1 MSNLLS
7 IQFFH
12 RRRLP
17 ACLFLSFVSATLL
30 FFQAAQAQGKKS
42 GGSCLSSEF
51 KAIAYATNDAESRE
65 KNALDWLARVNK
77 SDCSMSEVSAIY
89 NNASLWLG
97 TSNTPRVYQAISALA
112 KNSKSLDTETV
123 SRSNPSTQSTTPP
136 SGDIS
141 TTQRAK
147 RSVAKKADDP
157 VAISPTSSLRES
169 EINQCLP
176 NEIATWNDGAKDSK
190 MINPQMTYVYDH
202 QGAPEGISEESVVV
216 LLQKSSTSWDQC
228 GGQNTVVL
236 KRDVAPATAGLKIAT
251 QWNDEDKLGTIGL
264 ANITKKTLTLSPEA
278 FLNLRKK
285 NANRNLLET
294 LQMVVSHE
302 IGHFQGLTAHS
313 KRCVDVLSYYTS
325 GTGEKC
331 FIRNN
336 GVLPTDIEYRSQL
349 PTACDIKRCRVAN
362 GQKD

>member
-1 MSNLLS
+1 MV
-7 IQFFH
+7 
-12 RRRLP
+12 
-17 ACLFLSFVSATLL
+17 LFSVSATLL
-30 FFQAAQAQGKKS
+30 ISFAAGAQGKKP

-51 KAIAYATNDAESRE
+51 KAIAYATNDAELRE
-65 KNALDWLARVNK
+65 KNAIDWLAKVNK
-77 SDCSMSEVSAIY
+77 NDCSISEVSAIN

-97 TSNTPRVYQAISALA
+97 TANTARVYQAISALA
-112 KNSKSLDTETV
+112 KNSKSLEPETV
-123 SRSNPSTQSTTPP
+123 SRTNPSTPSTTP
-136 SGDIS
+136 SGGDVA
-141 TTQRAK
+141 TTQRVK
-147 RSVAKKADDP
+147 RSVVKKEEDP
-157 VAISPTSSLRES
+157 VSTSPTSSLRES

-216 LLQKSSTSWDQC
+216 LLQKASNAWDQC

-236 KRDVAPATAGLKIAT
+236 KREVVPTTAGLKIAT
-251 QWNDEDKLGTIGL
+251 QWNDDDKLGTIGL

-302 IGHFQGLTAHS
+302 IGHFQGLTSHS

-325 GTGEKC
+325 GSGEKC
-331 FIRNN
+331 LIRNN
-336 GVLPTDIEYRSQL
+336 GVLPTNIEYRSQL
-349 PTACDIKRCRVAN
+349 PTACDIQRCRAAN
-362 GQKD
+362 GQTN

>member
-1 MSNLLS
+1 
-7 IQFFH
+7 
-12 RRRLP
+12 
-17 ACLFLSFVSATLL
+17 
-30 FFQAAQAQGKKS
+30 
-42 GGSCLSSEF
+42 
-51 KAIAYATNDAESRE
+51 
-65 KNALDWLARVNK
+65 
-77 SDCSMSEVSAIY
+77 
-89 NNASLWLG
+89 LG
-97 TSNTPRVYQAISALA
+97 TANTPRVYQAISALA
-112 KNSKSLDTETV
+112 KNSTSLDTETV
-123 SRSNPSTQSTTPP
+123 SRTNLSTPSTTPP

-147 RSVAKKADDP
+147 RTVAKKADDP
-157 VAISPTSSLRES
+157 VAVSPTSSLRES

-190 MINPQMTYVYDH
+190 MINPQMMYVYDH
-202 QGAPEGISEESVVV
+202 QGAPEGISEESVVE
-216 LLQKSSTSWDQC
+216 LLQKSSAAWDQC

-236 KRDVAPATAGLKIAT
+236 KRDVAPATAGQKIAT
-251 QWNDEDKLGTIGL
+251 QWNDDDKLGTIGL

-331 FIRNN
+331 LIRNN

-349 PTACDIKRCRVAN
+349 PTACDIKRCRAAN

>member
-1 MSNLLS
+1 
-7 IQFFH
+7 
-12 RRRLP
+12 
-17 ACLFLSFVSATLL
+17 
-30 FFQAAQAQGKKS
+30 
-42 GGSCLSSEF
+42 
-51 KAIAYATNDAESRE
+51 
-65 KNALDWLARVNK
+65 
-77 SDCSMSEVSAIY
+77 MSEVSTIN

-97 TSNTPRVYQAISALA
+97 TANTPRVYQAISALA
-112 KNSKSLDTETV
+112 KNSKSLDTETA
-123 SRSNPSTQSTTPP
+123 SRTNPSTQSTTPP

-141 TTQRAK
+141 TTQRPK

-190 MINPQMTYVYDH
+190 MISPQMTYVYDH

-216 LLQKSSTSWDQC
+216 LLQKSSTAWDQC
-228 GGQNTVVL
+228 GGQNIVVL
-236 KRDVAPATAGLKIAT
+236 KRDVATATAGLKIAT
-251 QWNDEDKLGTIGL
+251 QWNDDDKLGTIGL

-285 NANRNLLET
+285 NINRNLLET

-313 KRCVDVLSYYTS
+313 KRCVDVLSYYTN

-349 PTACDIKRCRVAN
+349 PTACDIQRCRAAN